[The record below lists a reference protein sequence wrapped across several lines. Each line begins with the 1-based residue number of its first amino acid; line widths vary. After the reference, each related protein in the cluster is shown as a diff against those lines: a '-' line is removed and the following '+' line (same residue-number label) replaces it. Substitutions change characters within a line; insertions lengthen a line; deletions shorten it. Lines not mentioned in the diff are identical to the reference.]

1 MNMRNFEEVKIRRN
15 VRDSV
20 FRAIISKP
28 KYLLELYLSLH
39 PEDTAVREEDLRL
52 IDKDNVF
59 IGGVIHDCC
68 FLVRE
73 EKTIYIEVQ
82 STECKLICYRM
93 LMYRVGSL
101 SLLSGEF
108 FKKLYT
114 KNGTEMPKAEFWCIY
129 VGDDADRIPDCYYLD
144 DVKVLGE
151 GTMGLAVKTV
161 TEFTAG
167 ETFAGEYCRFSTIYR
182 NNLRDYDERRE
193 AVSETL
199 RYCLEQ
205 GVLKEFLEE
214 HGEEVAVVMKNS
226 DFFFEQYVE
235 GRVEDAEAEGEARG
249 RAEGEARGRAEG
261 EARGR
266 AEGEARGRAE
276 GEARG
281 RAEGEARGR
290 AEEKRTNVNKLKT
303 LLFSKGFS
311 ESEVSEYVREFAAM

>member
-20 FRAIISKP
+20 FRAIITKP
-28 KYLLELYLSLH
+28 KYLLELYRSLH
-39 PEDTAVREEDLRL
+39 PEDTTIREDELRL
-52 IDKDNVF
+52 VDKDNVF

-73 EKTIYIEVQ
+73 EKAIFIEVQ
-82 STECKLICYRM
+82 STKCELICYRM
-93 LMYRVGSL
+93 MMYRVGAL
-101 SLLSGEF
+101 PLLNREF

-114 KNGTEMPKAEFWCIY
+114 KHGTKMSKAEFWCIY
-129 VGDDADRIPDCYYLD
+129 VGDGAEEIPDCYYLD
-144 DVKVLGE
+144 DVTVLEE

-167 ETFAGEYCRFSTIYR
+167 ETFIGEYCRFSTIYR
-182 NNLRDYDERRE
+182 NNLCDYDERRE

-199 RYCLEQ
+199 RECLQQ
-205 GVLKEFLEE
+205 GILKEFLEE
-214 HGEEVAVVMKNS
+214 YGEEVAVVMKNN

-249 RAEGEARGRAEG
+249 RAEGEAH
-261 EARGR
+261 
-266 AEGEARGRAE
+266 
-276 GEARG
+276 
-281 RAEGEARGR
+281 GEARGR
-290 AEEKRTNVNKLKT
+290 AEEKKTGVNKLKT

-311 ESEVSEYVREFAAM
+311 ESEVNEYVREFAAM